1 MINKF
6 NRFVQNPK
14 LAFRKQTEKQDNENQ
29 NRTN

>member
-6 NRFVQNPK
+6 NRFVQNTK